1 MDAAHRTQDSK
12 QPLQHVPKL
21 LPENP
26 RRRMSRT
33 HCLLAPRPYEDIYH
47 ERAYLTTYLQQ
58 KTRRIEG
65 LIKEYSQTQ
74 AELQAGA
81 EGKTRRRL
89 RKLLNLLRCKLDE
102 ASEQERA
109 IFSRLGELYMEL
121 NSRDTWER
129 ARKPQPSIQED
140 GSQVGLVGESPT
152 TSVTPVT
159 PCPSFASSDW
169 SVASSAAL
177 ASPVLA
183 PDPTFADAAQVHE
196 YHDLYTL
203 PRCLASEYLETVPE
217 ELESAVKTPPALRE
231 PTEDDGSPPMTPPP
245 WQGLNR
251 EPEFGTLEYEY
262 EQYESLENDEGR
274 RSADDGTS
282 GSLPLKSLAKRPSL
296 PVMQFFWPDV

>member
-1 MDAAHRTQDSK
+1 
-12 QPLQHVPKL
+12 
-21 LPENP
+21 
-26 RRRMSRT
+26 MSRT

-47 ERAYLTTYLQQ
+47 ERAYLSTYLQQ

-65 LIKEYSQTQ
+65 IIKEYSQTQ

-81 EGKTRRRL
+81 EGQTRRRL

-102 ASEQERA
+102 ASEQERF

-129 ARKPQPSIQED
+129 ARKPQPWMQEN
-140 GSQVGLVGESPT
+140 GSQARPAEEEYPS
-152 TSVTPVT
+152 TSVTSVT

-169 SVASSAAL
+169 SVASSAVP

-183 PDPTFADAAQVHE
+183 SDPRFADAAQVHE
-196 YHDLYTL
+196 YRDLYSL
-203 PRCLASEYLETVPE
+203 PRCSTSECLETVPE
-217 ELESAVKTPPALRE
+217 ELESAVKTPPATSE
-231 PTEDDGSPPMTPPP
+231 PAEDAESPPKPTPP

-251 EPEFGTLEYEY
+251 EPEFGILEYDY
-262 EQYESLENDEGR
+262 VQYEPLEDDEDR

-282 GSLPLKSLAKRPSL
+282 GNISLKSLAKRPSL
-296 PVMQFFWPDV
+296 PSMQFFWPDA